1 MASAPNDYRGFPN
14 EFWYGGIF
22 GLGGGGGGEEGGGV
36 EEGSGANLLTTIVDI
51 CVKADL

>member
-1 MASAPNDYRGFPN
+1 MITEDFRMSFGMVGFLV
-14 EFWYGGIF
+14 WAV
-22 GLGGGGGGEEGGGV
+22 GGEEGGGV